1 MKKFL
6 SAVCLALAVAFAP
19 AMMMTA
25 TPAAAQ
31 TAQELEQAVE
41 QLVIDNAQ
49 DPDALAAAI
58 EAFVLAAA
66 DAELATDAVIAV
78 LTNPKNDE
86 VRLLLESNPGL
97 KTAAGIGLG
106 AAIAQI
112 GITNPELAATLLA
125 KVEASGDTTLT
136 AAVTDG
142 YNERTASIQLQQQRE
157 DDPLQQDTT
166 PETPLSDN

>member
-6 SAVCLALAVAFAP
+6 SAICLALIVAVAP
-19 AMMMTA
+19 AVMTA
-25 TPAAAQ
+25 TPVAAQ
-31 TAQELEQAVE
+31 SLQELEQAVE

-58 EAFVLAAA
+58 EAFVLAAG
-66 DAELATDAVIAV
+66 DAETATDAVIAV
-78 LTNPKNDE
+78 LTNPQNDE
-86 VRLLLESNPGL
+86 VRRLLENNPGL

-112 GITNPELAATLLA
+112 GITNPDLAATLLA

-142 YNERTASIQLQQQRE
+142 YNERTASIQRQQQRQ

-166 PETPLSDN
+166 PETPVSPN